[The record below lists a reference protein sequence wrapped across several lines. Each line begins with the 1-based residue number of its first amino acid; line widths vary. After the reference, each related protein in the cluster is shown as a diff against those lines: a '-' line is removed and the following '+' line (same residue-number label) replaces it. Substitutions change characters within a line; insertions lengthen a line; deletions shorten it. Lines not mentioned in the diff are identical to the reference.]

1 MLPND
6 FFVPYAIL
14 LHVDGEDEDDD
25 DEYGDDEDDP
35 EEDVQR
41 FTVTVDNRPQVLEAE
56 PSHLYATAQAHDD

>member
-25 DEYGDDEDDP
+25 DEYGDDEDDQ

-41 FTVTVDNRPQVLEAE
+41 FTVTVENRPQPWEPE
-56 PSHLYATAQAHDD
+56 PSHFYAVAQAHDD